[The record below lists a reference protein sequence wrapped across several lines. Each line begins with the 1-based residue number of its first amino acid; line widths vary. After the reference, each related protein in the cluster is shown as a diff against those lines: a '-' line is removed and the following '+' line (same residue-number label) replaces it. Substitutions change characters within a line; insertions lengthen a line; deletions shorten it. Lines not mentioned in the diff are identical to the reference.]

1 VSDEEA
7 AMTRTVTERHQDL
20 RAEELGPSLMLQ
32 PSPPTRRLPT
42 APALAA
48 AGGLLVAALAAGG
61 LLADRA
67 RSEPGPAAPIA
78 VSTDTFPDVG
88 VSHGAYEAG
97 HSSGWHVHPGLHSVV
112 VLEGTLTVYD
122 AACVRHQF
130 RPGETYLGGDH
141 PHVARNEE
149 PEPLR
154 FAVTYVFSRSP
165 DQGPG
170 HAVPPPAC
178 GASVR

>member
-1 VSDEEA
+1 MSDEEA
-7 AMTRTVTERHQDL
+7 AMTQTVTEQHQDL
-20 RAEELGPSLMLQ
+20 RADELGSSLAMRS
-32 PSPPTRRLPT
+32 SPPRRRLPT
-42 APALAA
+42 APLLAA
-48 AGGLLVAALAAGG
+48 AGGLLVAALAAGS
-61 LLADRA
+61 LSADRV

-78 VSTDTFPDVG
+78 VAADTFPDVG
-88 VSHGAYEAG
+88 VSDGAYEAG

-130 RPGETYLGGDH
+130 HAGETYLGGDH

-154 FAVTYVFSRSP
+154 FVVTYVFSRSS

-178 GASVR
+178 GAAVR

>member
-1 VSDEEA
+1 MSQ
-7 AMTRTVTERHQDL
+7 TVMDRDQVL
-20 RAEELGPSLMLQ
+20 RAEELGPRLKLQ
-32 PSPPTRRLPT
+32 PSPPRRHLPT
-42 APALAA
+42 APLLAA
-48 AGGLLVAALAAGG
+48 AGGLLVAALAAGN
-61 LLADRA
+61 LSADRA
-67 RSEPGPAAPIA
+67 RSHPAPESPVA
-78 VSTDTFPDVG
+78 VARDTFPDVG
-88 VSHGAYEAG
+88 VSEGTYDAG

-112 VLEGTLTVYD
+112 VLEGTLTIYD

-149 PEPLR
+149 PLPLR

-165 DQGPG
+165 DQGSG

-178 GASVR
+178 VSAVR